1 MLLAL
6 CEGNSL
12 VTGEFPAQ
20 SISNAEKASIW
31 WRHHELT
38 YIPDILL
45 SLSGIITLFI
55 TKNVEIDDW
64 EYLYHH
70 VNSTDSGA
78 AFIYYTFEDIIIQR
92 HRVIKTNLRC
102 KFCEPIE
109 GGRRQDIICTN
120 IGILLIWTLGIN
132 ISEILSEISY
142 IFIQVNAFENF
153 FWKMAT
159 SLSRPQCVKAGDQ
172 AWYLHRRSAFV
183 ICIPFSDWCS
193 ETDFIRNS
201 INAAS
206 LEKITIVIIDRIM
219 TLSRWSIKECN
230 VTLCVS
236 YWW

>member
-20 SISNAEKASIW
+20 RISNAEKASIW

-70 VNSTDSGA
+70 VDSTDSGA

-102 KFCEPIE
+102 KFSEPIE
-109 GGRRQDIICTN
+109 GGRRQDIIWTN
-120 IGILLIWTLGIN
+120 IGILLINLRNKHKWNFKRNFLHFHSGKCIWKF
-132 ISEILSEISY
+132 LL
-142 IFIQVNAFENF
+142 ENGYKF
-153 FWKMAT
+153 
-159 SLSRPQCVKAGDQ
+159 V
-172 AWYLHRRSAFV
+172 SASV
-183 ICIPFSDWCS
+183 C
-193 ETDFIRNS
+193 
-201 INAAS
+201 
-206 LEKITIVIIDRIM
+206 
-219 TLSRWSIKECN
+219 
-230 VTLCVS
+230 
-236 YWW
+236 